1 MSSVNYAGF
10 VDVQMKRRGHQDA
23 IITPDGS
30 WTFARLY
37 HDVNALADHL
47 RTVGVGPGD
56 RVAILAMNSPEYVCS
71 LLAIYRL
78 GAVAVPLNYRLQ
90 VEELRYLLADS
101 GSVGVLADM
110 EFVPVVREAVEGLKD
125 LRTRIVLD
133 VTTDPEPGWEF
144 FKDIIREHQ
153 GKGVPLYEAS
163 FDTLQRIMYT
173 SGTTSHPKGVMITHG
188 MTLCNIVVATE
199 ALKLTADD
207 RVLVSSPLYHIA
219 AQDAPGLVALF
230 HGAAIVIMRKFE
242 AQLALTLMS
251 EHRVTGGIFVQAML
265 HALRDA
271 DAGRDHSSVRWMM
284 FGAASGELYRDIRRK
299 FPTTQLVQSYGMT
312 EACSIISTIPEAFAV
327 EKYGSVGT
335 AAPFM
340 EMQVVGPD
348 DGPLAPGEAGE
359 IVIRGPKVTPGYW
372 GDPQRSQEAWRN
384 GWFHTGDVGVMDEDG
399 FLSITD
405 RLKDMI
411 RSGGENVAS
420 SEIERVIYEHEAV
433 HEVAVVG
440 VPDERWQ
447 EVPKAF
453 VVLKRGAELTPED
466 LIAHC
471 RAHLASFKTPKHV
484 EFLQALPRNPSGKV
498 LKRELRKF
506 SSPIAL
512 TKADGA

>member
-1 MSSVNYAGF
+1 
-10 VDVQMKRRGHQDA
+10 
-23 IITPDGS
+23 
-30 WTFARLY
+30 
-37 HDVNALADHL
+37 
-47 RTVGVGPGD
+47 
-56 RVAILAMNSPEYVCS
+56 
-71 LLAIYRL
+71 
-78 GAVAVPLNYRLQ
+78 
-90 VEELRYLLADS
+90 
-101 GSVGVLADM
+101 
-110 EFVPVVREAVEGLKD
+110 
-125 LRTRIVLD
+125 
-133 VTTDPEPGWEF
+133 
-144 FKDIIREHQ
+144 
-153 GKGVPLYEAS
+153 
-163 FDTLQRIMYT
+163 
-173 SGTTSHPKGVMITHG
+173 
-188 MTLCNIVVATE
+188 
-199 ALKLTADD
+199 
-207 RVLVSSPLYHIA
+207 
-219 AQDAPGLVALF
+219 
-230 HGAAIVIMRKFE
+230 
-242 AQLALTLMS
+242 
-251 EHRVTGGIFVQAML
+251 
-265 HALRDA
+265 
-271 DAGRDHSSVRWMM
+271 MM
-284 FGAASGELYRDIRRK
+284 FGAASGELYRDIRRE

-340 EMQVVGPD
+340 ELQVVGPD

-512 TKADGA
+512 TKAVGA